1 MPQVIETSGIVMSE
15 GSVTTPQGFRATGLC
30 CGIRAERKDLA
41 LLWSDHTATA
51 AGVFTLNLVRAAPV
65 LICEQNVANGHAR
78 AVVINSGNANACTG
92 AQGLAD
98 AREMVTTTARELDLE
113 FDEVLVASTG
123 VIGQALPM
131 DKVRSGLPRLKDGLS
146 REGGPDF
153 SQAILTTD
161 AFEKTVAV
169 EVTTAKGTYLI
180 GGTAKG
186 AGMIHPNM
194 ATTLAFLSTDA
205 KVEPTLLRTALK
217 AATDQSFN
225 CITVDGD
232 TSTNDTMLVLA
243 NGASGVEVSSAEEIE
258 QFTAALTLAAQDLAK
273 KVVKDGEG
281 ASRLV
286 EIIVSGLTTDKDAR
300 QVAQTVAGSLLFK
313 TMLAGG
319 EPNWGRVLAAAG
331 RAGVPMSEENA
342 VLSFADVCVYRKGAG
357 LPENQQRAAEILR
370 ASEITMHLELGGGPG
385 RARIWTCDINE
396 AYVKLNGEY
405 MT

>member
-1 MPQVIETSGIVMSE
+1 MTHAIERSDLTVIE

-30 CGIRAERKDLA
+30 CGIRSERKDLA
-41 LLWSDHTATA
+41 LLWSDLPATA

-65 LICEQNVANGHAR
+65 LICQQNVANGRAR

-92 AQGLAD
+92 VQGLSD
-98 AREMVTTTARELDLE
+98 AREMVATAAHELDLE
-113 FDEVLVASTG
+113 FEEVLVASTG

-131 DKVRSGLPRLKDGLS
+131 DKVRSGLPRLKNGLS
-146 REGGPDF
+146 RDGGPDF

-169 EVTTAKGTYLI
+169 EVSTPDGVYLI

-194 ATTLAFLSTDA
+194 ATTLAFLTTDA
-205 KVEPTLLRTALK
+205 KVEPAVLRTALK
-217 AATDQSFN
+217 TAADQSFN

-232 TSTNDTMLVLA
+232 TSTNDTLLVLA
-243 NGASGVEVSSAEEIE
+243 NGASGVNVSTPDEIE
-258 QFTAALTLAAQDLAK
+258 QFTSALTLVAQDLAK

-286 EIIVSGLTTDKDAR
+286 EITVSGLATDEDAR
-300 QVAQTVAGSLLFK
+300 KVAQTVAGSLLFK

-331 RAGVPMSEENA
+331 RAGVAMSEENA
-342 VLSFADVCVYRKGAG
+342 TLSFADICVYRHGAG
-357 LPENQQRAAEILR
+357 LPENQQRAAEVLR
-370 ASEITMHLELGGGPG
+370 GSEIAMHLELGGGPG